1 MSFPS
6 WRSRVWAPGR
16 MWFVRPNSGR
26 RNPLNAIAAHTPT
39 SLAGTVGASERNRT
53 GGRMARAKNRQT
65 MNKVAREREL
75 RERREK
81 KQERKDEK
89 KRLAALGEAG
99 IVDEDGAEA
108 EDAVEAEGSEETA
121 TA

>member
-1 MSFPS
+1 
-6 WRSRVWAPGR
+6 
-16 MWFVRPNSGR
+16 MWFVTWNSSH
-26 RNPLNAIAAHTPT
+26 RNPIQPIAPAHAD
-39 SLAGTVGASERNRT
+39 LARGYRRKSERNRT

-89 KRLAALGEAG
+89 KRIAALGEAG
-99 IVDEDGAEA
+99 IVDEDGVEAEAGVEA
-108 EDAVEAEGSEETA
+108 EDAVETESSGETA